1 MKFVDRKAV
10 SDSIPYNSPVPLT
23 PLPVDDHLAAIAAAV
38 RQHGRAVIV
47 APPGAGKTT
56 RIPPA
61 LVADGP
67 LILLQPR
74 RVAARSIARRIA
86 EEQGWTLGEEIG
98 WQVRFERH
106 YSRQTRLL
114 VVTEGIL
121 TARLQTDPLLSEF
134 RIAILDEFHER
145 SIHADLA
152 LALLKQA
159 ARAREDLHIVVMS
172 ATLQAETV
180 SQYLDGCPV
189 IEIAARTHP
198 VDVRYE
204 PNLTPADAVKTVL
217 AQPGGHLL
225 CFLPGAAEISQTAAE
240 LKDLRADERVD
251 ILPLHG
257 SLPSPEQDRALASST
272 FRKAILA
279 TNIAETSLTVE
290 GVTDVVDGG
299 YHKVL
304 RYDPRTGIDRLDLER
319 IPADSAAQRAG
330 RAGRLGPGRVL
341 RLWDPRERLRPHR
354 DPDIL
359 RIDLAGPFLQVIAW
373 GGDPLS
379 LDWFQPPTA
388 DQARAAL
395 ELLERLRAVTAGRLT
410 RLGDLA
416 RHLPLHPRLAC
427 LLLEAG
433 ASARAAAVCAL
444 LSDRLRPASN
454 DETTVSDILS
464 QADRIGQASPF
475 VQQAAKE
482 IHGLGRRLL
491 KSSNPDESD
500 EHLLR
505 AILAAYPDR
514 VARRREPGSDRLL
527 LASGHGAR
535 LAKTSG
541 VRDAEFVVAVEVMA
555 ARHRSLSEASITYA
569 SLIRKEWLEPTDIQ
583 VTHVFDPATGRVKA
597 FEQSRYGE
605 IVLSERAVRPRP
617 EEATELLIKA
627 LEESGLD
634 PESRQLMQRAALAG
648 VSIDL
653 DAARRRACVGR
664 VSLPRLDLNAFLP
677 FGELRRMER
686 LCPEYLLVPSGR
698 RIRLDYR
705 EDGSV
710 RLTVKLQ
717 EVFGLAETPRVGRG
731 QSPVVIELL
740 APNGRPVQTTSD
752 LRSFWQT
759 TYQQVRKELRGR
771 YPKHPWPEDPW
782 TAPATAGVKRRRME

>member
-1 MKFVDRKAV
+1 MKSGYNLPV
-10 SDSIPYNSPVPLT
+10 SLIR
-23 PLPVDDHLAAIAAAV
+23 LPVDDHLAEIAGAV
-38 RQHGRAVIV
+38 RRHRRAVVV
-47 APPGAGKTT
+47 APPGSGKTT

-61 LVADGP
+61 LTADGP
-67 LILLQPR
+67 VILLQPR

-106 YSRQTRLL
+106 YSRRTRLL

-134 RIAILDEFHER
+134 HTAILDEFHER

-159 ARAREDLHIVVMS
+159 GLAREELRIVVMS
-172 ATLQAETV
+172 ATLEAERV
-180 SQYLDGCPV
+180 SEYLNGCPV
-189 IEIAARTHP
+189 IRIDARAHP
-198 VDVRYE
+198 IDVRYE
-204 PNLTPADAVKTVL
+204 PNLPPAAAVKQVL
-217 AQPGGHLL
+217 GESGGHLL
-225 CFLPGAAEISQTAAE
+225 CFLPGAAEISQTASE
-240 LKDLRADERVD
+240 LKGLGDAIQ

-257 SLPSPEQDRALASST
+257 SLPSAEQDRALAPSAS
-272 FRKAILA
+272 RKAILA
-279 TNIAETSLTVE
+279 TNIAETSLTVD

-330 RAGRLGPGRVL
+330 RSGRQGPGRAI
-341 RLWDPRERLRPHR
+341 RLWDPRERLHHHR

-373 GGDPLS
+373 GGDPLD
-379 LDWFQPPTA
+379 LDWFQRPAA

-395 ELLERLRAVTAGRLT
+395 ELLERLGAIRGRRLT
-410 RLGDLA
+410 RLGELA

-427 LLLEAG
+427 LLVTAG

-444 LSDRLRPASN
+444 LSDRLRPASR

-464 QADRIGQASPF
+464 QADRMEDASAF
-475 VQQAAKE
+475 VQHAARE
-482 IHGLGRRLL
+482 IHALGRRLL
-491 KSSNPDESD
+491 NSSRPDESD
-500 EHLLR
+500 EQLLR

-535 LAKTSG
+535 LARSSG
-541 VRDAEFVVAVEVMA
+541 VREGEFLVAVEVMA
-555 ARHRSLSEASITYA
+555 ARRRSLSEASVTFA
-569 SLIRKEWLEPTDIQ
+569 SLIRKEWLQATD
-583 VTHVFDPATGRVKA
+583 VHLTHVFDAAAGTVRA
-597 FEQSRYGE
+597 FEQLRYGQ
-605 IVLSERAVRPRP
+605 IVLSERPVRAKP
-617 EEATELLIKA
+617 EQAAELLVKA

-634 PESRQLMQRAALAG
+634 PESRQFTQRAALAG
-648 VSIDL
+648 IAIDV
-653 DAARRRACVGR
+653 DAARRHACVGR
-664 VSLPRLDLNAFLP
+664 VSLPRLDLKAFLP
-677 FGELRRMER
+677 FHELRTVER
-686 LCPEYLLVPSGR
+686 VCPEQLAVPSGR

-705 EDGSV
+705 EDGTV

-717 EVFGLAETPRVGRG
+717 ELFGLAETPRVGLR
-731 QSPVVIELL
+731 QEPVVIELL

-752 LRSFWQT
+752 LRSFWHT
-759 TYQQVRKELRGR
+759 TYLEVRKELRGR

-782 TAPATAGVKRRRME
+782 TAPATAGLKRKRDG